1 MGGGGGG
8 KGVCAPRRG
17 RVLVFPHDCP
27 HAGRPVV
34 DVPKL
39 LLRGECYVEW
49 EEEEDGSEMETMP
62 RGEGGGGG

>member
-1 MGGGGGG
+1 M
-8 KGVCAPRRG
+8 CAPRRG

-49 EEEEDGSEMETMP
+49 EEEKEDEEEDEMEMETVP